1 MTKAA
6 AKGSN
11 KRYIIPSIIFLLFV
25 LIIYFLGNIIFP
37 FFIAALLS
45 YLLNPVVSF
54 LEKKKIPRIVSTILI
69 FLGAMAAATIF
80 ILIILPIVKSE
91 IEIVINNMPRYIEVL
106 QQRVIPYL
114 EETFKIPIPKTS
126 EEILQEIKTRL
137 KGLSPDFIEWASSY
151 ILKAFSSA
159 LSFFLGILSFFIVPV
174 AAFYLLKDYNKI
186 KEKAMELI
194 PKSYKKKAQALL
206 NETDTVLKGF
216 ILGQL
221 FVSIILSIIYSI
233 GLWIIGVDMPVVIGI
248 LSGLA
253 NMVPYLG
260 LIVGISTAGLMAFLE
275 FQDFYHPLYVII
287 LFGIAQGLEGMLISP
302 RIVGER
308 VGLHPLAIL
317 MAIFIGGNLFGF
329 FGILLAVPVTAV
341 LKVFAKELIKEYKG

>member
-1 MTKAA
+1 MVKSA

-11 KRYIIPSIIFLLFV
+11 KRFIIPSVIFLLFA

-54 LEKKKIPRIVSTILI
+54 LEKKGMPRIASTILI
-69 FLGAMAAATIF
+69 FLGVIAAATIF
-80 ILIILPIVKSE
+80 ILIILPTVKNE
-91 IEIVINNMPRYIEVL
+91 IEIVINNIPRYLEVL
-106 QQRVIPYL
+106 QQKIIPYL

-126 EEILQEIKTRL
+126 EEIIQELRIRL
-137 KGLSPDFIEWASSY
+137 KGLSPDFIQWASSY
-151 ILKAFSSA
+151 ILKAFSST

-186 KEKAMELI
+186 KEKAIDLI

-206 NETDTVLKGF
+206 NEVDTVLKGF

-221 FVSIILSIIYSI
+221 LVSIILSIIYSI

-341 LKVFAKELIKEYKG
+341 LKVFARELVRKTLV

>member
-1 MTKAA
+1 MRKNTSN
-6 AKGSN
+6 GLN
-11 KRYIIPSIIFLLFV
+11 KRYIIPLTISLLFI
-25 LIIYFLGNIIFP
+25 LIIYFLGNIILP

-45 YLLNPVVSF
+45 YLLNPVVNF
-54 LEKKKIPRIVSTILI
+54 LEKRKIPRVASTLLI
-69 FLGAMAAATIF
+69 FLCAIVIF
-80 ILIILPIVKSE
+80 TLFVLVIMPTVKSE
-91 IEIVINNMPRYIEVL
+91 VEIVINNMPRYLEVL
-106 QQRVIPYL
+106 QQKIIPYL
-114 EETFKIPIPKTS
+114 EETFRIPIPKTS
-126 EEILQEIKTRL
+126 EEIIHELKIRL
-137 KGLSPDFIEWASSY
+137 NGLSPDFIQWASSY
-151 ILKAFSSA
+151 ILKAFSST

-186 KEKAMELI
+186 KEKAIELI

-206 NETDTVLKGF
+206 NEIDTVLKGF
-216 ILGQL
+216 IIGQL
-221 FVSIILSIIYSI
+221 FVSIILSVIYSI

-260 LIVGISTAGLMAFLE
+260 LIIGISTAGLMAFLE
-275 FQDFYHPLYVII
+275 FQDFYHPMYVII
-287 LFGIAQGLEGMLISP
+287 LYGIAQGFEGMLLSP

-341 LKVFAKELIKEYKG
+341 LKVFASELLRRTLV

>member
-1 MTKAA
+1 MRKNT
-6 AKGSN
+6 SN
-11 KRYIIPSIIFLLFV
+11 GLKKRYIIPSIILLLFF
-25 LIIYFLGNIIFP
+25 LTIYFLGKVIFP
-37 FFIAALLS
+37 FFISVILK
-45 YLLNPVVSF
+45 YLLNPIVNF
-54 LEKKKIPRIVSTILI
+54 LEKKKIPRAISTILI
-69 FLGAMAAATIF
+69 FLGVIAAAIIF
-80 ILIILPIVKSE
+80 ILIILPTVKSE
-91 IEIVINNMPRYIEVL
+91 IEIVINNMPQYLEVL
-106 QQRVIPYL
+106 QQKIIPYL

-126 EEILQEIKTRL
+126 EEIIQELKTRL
-137 KGLSPDFIEWASSY
+137 KGLSPDFVQWASSY
-151 ILKAFSSA
+151 ILKAFSST

-186 KEKAMELI
+186 KEKAIDLI

-206 NETDTVLKGF
+206 SEIDTVLKGF

-221 FVSIILSIIYSI
+221 FVSIILSVIYSI

-275 FQDFYHPLYVII
+275 FQDFYHSLYVII
-287 LFGIAQGLEGMLISP
+287 LFGSAQGLEGMLISP

-341 LKVFAKELIKEYKG
+341 LKVFAKELIRAK